1 MSVFQDTEEALVMN
15 LRDSQVLNH
24 KENLDWN
31 WNLIGTILKVSLK
44 RAWYYFYEIVWEKKV
59 SISHVSFDFLILTP
73 YYIP

>member
-1 MSVFQDTEEALVMN
+1 VTRLKKSFKETYCSLSCLLQDTEEALVMN

-44 RAWYYFYEIVWEKKV
+44 RAW
-59 SISHVSFDFLILTP
+59 
-73 YYIP
+73 

>member
-44 RAWYYFYEIVWEKKV
+44 RA
-59 SISHVSFDFLILTP
+59 
-73 YYIP
+73 